1 MQAPRSHTT
10 RSALL
15 VERVGGPL
23 TGLTPQLERLRCEVV
38 RASDARSVAALV
50 RDVRQMSLVVVNG
63 TSIRTDPSQLVRS
76 IKDHHPDIP
85 ILWFTEDAES
95 KVPLKVEVIA
105 GELTKIESRV
115 AALVHDGLYSD
126 EFIQEFKSISMATL
140 RDFHL
145 PDNPAGYCIKSSLT
159 KLNEANAFVFFS
171 GRYFAGQ
178 VALSATFG
186 DLQQGYC
193 LLFPKDK
200 SPGYDDLEDFLGEAA
215 NRLVG
220 RLKQSTERRGL
231 DCSVGPPYFIRG
243 LGAGFRCKAGAPA
256 LAMDCSNGNERLQ
269 LELCLYRFDN
279 RTRAD
284 NSAED
289 LAVPGELKFL

>member
-1 MQAPRSHTT
+1 
-10 RSALL
+10 
-15 VERVGGPL
+15 
-23 TGLTPQLERLRCEVV
+23 
-38 RASDARSVAALV
+38 
-50 RDVRQMSLVVVNG
+50 MSLVVVNG

-76 IKDHHPDIP
+76 IKDLHPDLP

-105 GELTKIESRV
+105 GGLTKVESRV
-115 AALVHDGLYSD
+115 ACLVQNGLYSE
-126 EFIQEFKSISMATL
+126 EFILEFKSISMATL

-145 PDNPAGYCIKSSLT
+145 PDNPAGYVIKSSLT

-171 GRYFAGQ
+171 GRSFAGQ
-178 VALSATFG
+178 VGLSATFG

-193 LLFPKDK
+193 LLFPKDT
-200 SPGYDDLEDFLGEAA
+200 SPGYDDLEDFLGEAT

-220 RLKQSTERRGL
+220 RLKQSIERRGV

-243 LGAGFRCKAGAPA
+243 SGAGFRCKAGAPS
-256 LAMDCSNGNERLQ
+256 LAIDCSSGNERLQ
-269 LELCLYRFDN
+269 LELCLYRFDD
-279 RTRAD
+279 RTRAND
-284 NSAED
+284 STQE